1 MWPAISGIDGTNNKS
16 SETRNEVGR
25 KKKGSKPDAIK
36 TPKRTKIDP
45 PTEGVNEERPIISV
59 SELASEI
66 ALPDSGP
73 EPSGS
78 GAGVGDA
85 VPSSMPE
92 ADAALGAVGGIP
104 HDPPLTCSLFDEG
117 DGDADRGKPPD
128 ENAQNES
135 EMKKVHE
142 CKSPF

>member
-1 MWPAISGIDGTNNKS
+1 M
-16 SETRNEVGR
+16 
-25 KKKGSKPDAIK
+25 
-36 TPKRTKIDP
+36 
-45 PTEGVNEERPIISV
+45 
-59 SELASEI
+59 
-66 ALPDSGP
+66 
-73 EPSGS
+73 
-78 GAGVGDA
+78 
-85 VPSSMPE
+85 PSSMPE

-135 EMKKVHE
+135 EMTNVHE